1 MRTTIREYKYIFKF
15 VLKQIQMD
23 YETKDTDISNL
34 LSEFFELDSE
44 KNELSSIPD
53 CIDTLP
59 HFPYL
64 PDSAIRGIRLSELYK
79 RMSAAHASSEEIEQI
94 RVRRRRLQ
102 KSHFKQ
108 KYDRQGREAFE
119 QLKSTLSLLTLQ
131 KEQLIQLKNELEEEI
146 NFYEENTNTTN

>member
-1 MRTTIREYKYIFKF
+1 MNNIEAFSDVPF
-15 VLKQIQMD
+15 ED
-23 YETKDTDISNL
+23 YSDVSHSD
-34 LSEFFELDSE
+34 LDVYLPN
-44 KNELSSIPD
+44 KKGASSIPD

-64 PDSAIRGIRLSELYK
+64 PDSAIRGIKLSELYK
-79 RMSAAHASSEEIEQI
+79 RLSAAHASSEEIEQI

-119 QLKSTLSLLTLQ
+119 QLKSSLSLLTLQ
-131 KEQLIQLKNELEEEI
+131 KEQLIQDRAELEEEI
-146 NFYEENTNTTN
+146 RFYEKSLQLEA